1 MPTNQTSNF
10 ICDSHFHFGK
20 FYEKYFSANFI
31 ADFID
36 KVKIDKI
43 AISSTSICDE
53 NYEGVIG
60 EFNQL
65 LKISGD
71 RIVPILWITPDM
83 LDSNNLNTFLQSN
96 ISWKLIKIHGY
107 IHKWPV
113 KSRQI
118 SQVISIAKELSIP
131 ILFHTGGLKR
141 CNAGSYGYLISK
153 HPDLIFI
160 LAHGRPFTETLSVMR
175 KFHNAWVDT
184 AFMPIEDII
193 ELIRNGFENRILYG
207 SDYPI
212 TELYKETEE
221 EDSEYYLRR
230 IIEIRN
236 QLNKKQQE
244 ELFCLNFQKLFCT

>member
-1 MPTNQTSNF
+1 MQTNQTSNF

-31 ADFID
+31 ADFMA
-36 KVKIDKI
+36 KTGIDKI

-53 NYEGVIG
+53 NYEGVIN

-71 RIVPILWITPDM
+71 RVFPILWITPGI
-83 LDSNNLNTFLQSN
+83 LDSKNLSTFLQAN

-107 IHKWPV
+107 LHKWSA
-113 KSRQI
+113 KSRKI
-118 SQVISIAKELSIP
+118 SQVISIAKKLNIP
-131 ILFHTGGLKR
+131 ILLHTGGLKR
-141 CNAGSYGYLISK
+141 CNAGSYGNLISK

-160 LAHGRPFTETLSVMR
+160 LAHGRPISETLSVMQ
-175 KFHNAWVDT
+175 KYQNAWVDT
-184 AFMPIEDII
+184 AFMPTEDII
-193 ELIRNGFENRILYG
+193 ELIENGCEDRILYG

-221 EDSEYYLRR
+221 DDSEYYLKR

-236 QLNKKQQE
+236 QLHKKQQDK
-244 ELFCLNFQKLFCT
+244 LFCLNFKKLFCT